1 MGLWPGL
8 LFGHNQQGVPS
19 CASRSLSD
27 IHGNLTAFDAV
38 LADIRQASPDL
49 VLHGGDLAD
58 AGSSPAEIIDRIRD
72 LGWQG
77 VLGNTDEMLI
87 RPASLEDFA
96 SESSAPPALWAAIRQ
111 IATRDTRSAR
121 RRETSMV
128 ARIAERS
135 KIQDAFALVHATP
148 NSCWR
153 APASESTDA
162 ELNALYGSLGK
173 PIVAFGHTHRPCI
186 RSVDGNLQLLIN
198 TGSVGLSYDGD
209 PRASYL
215 LLEDSTPSIRRVEYD
230 VEKELKALSSCGLP
244 GATWTA
250 KMLRTSSPQMP

>member
-1 MGLWPGL
+1 MRIA
-8 LFGHNQQGVPS
+8 VV
-19 CASRSLSD
+19 SD

-58 AGSSPAEIIDRIRD
+58 SGSSPVEIIDRIRD

-77 VLGNTDEMLI
+77 VMGNTDEMLV

-96 SESSAPPALWAAIRQ
+96 SQSSAPAALWSAIRE
-111 IATRDTRSAR
+111 IASATRSILGD
-121 RRETSMV
+121 
-128 ARIAERS
+128 ERLAWLRKLPTTFS
-135 KIQDAFALVHATP
+135 CPGLALVHALP
-148 NSCWR
+148 GDCWR
-153 APASESTDA
+153 TLAAEAEDA
-162 ELNALYGSLGK
+162 EVEAKYGSLGQ
-173 PIVAFGHTHRPCI
+173 PVVAYGHTHRPAI
-186 RSVDGNLQLLIN
+186 RRIAGRPELLIN

-215 LLEDSTPSIRRVEYD
+215 LLDGSTPTIRRVEYD
-230 VEKELKALSSCGLP
+230 MEKELKLLLCCGLP
-244 GATWTA
+244 AAEWTA

>member
-1 MGLWPGL
+1 MRIA
-8 LFGHNQQGVPS
+8 V
-19 CASRSLSD
+19 LSD

-96 SESSAPPALWAAIRQ
+96 SKSSAPPALWAAIRQ
-111 IATRDTRSAR
+111 IATATREALGDER
-121 RRETSMV
+121 LAWLRELPSV
-128 ARIAERS
+128 
-135 KIQDAFALVHATP
+135 KIQEPFALVHATP

-153 APASESTDA
+153 APALESTDA

-198 TGSVGLSYDGD
+198 SGSVGLSYDGD

>member
-1 MGLWPGL
+1 MRIA
-8 LFGHNQQGVPS
+8 VV
-19 CASRSLSD
+19 SD

-58 AGSSPAEIIDRIRD
+58 SGSSPVDIIDRIRD

-77 VLGNTDEMLI
+77 VMGNTDEMLV

-96 SESSAPPALWAAIRQ
+96 SQFSAPAALWSAIRE
-111 IATRDTRSAR
+111 IASATRSILGDERLAWLRALPLMSTRPS
-121 RRETSMV
+121 
-128 ARIAERS
+128 
-135 KIQDAFALVHATP
+135 FALVHAAP
-148 NSCWR
+148 GDCWR
-153 APASESTDA
+153 APAADATDA
-162 ELNALYGSLGK
+162 ELEALYGSLGQ
-173 PIVAFGHTHRPCI
+173 PVVAYGHTHRPAI
-186 RSVDGNLQLLIN
+186 RRIAGRPELLIN

-215 LLEDSTPSIRRVEYD
+215 LLDGSTPTIRRVEYD
-230 VEKELKALSSCGLP
+230 IEKELKMLSGCGLP
-244 GATWTA
+244 GAEWTA